1 MTDLETKDDRLKAFL
16 RKQLRDS
23 LLKTGRRLVVEKG
36 VEFLTARKLSEASG
50 VSVGSIY
57 NQFGTMESFILAEN
71 MQTLDDLFGVMSAV
85 FQSKDAYVNLNQYV
99 DVFSGFVIDNP
110 QLWRLLFE
118 CHLLAKKRC
127 FPFSFVRKTKRIE
140 QLFECQIDSLFGS
153 LPRAQ
158 RRLSS
163 QVLSMT
169 LFALSGFLTSE
180 GWENL
185 RQVNR
190 QNVCKLLLNT
200 YLAGLTV
207 LKAR

>member
-1 MTDLETKDDRLKAFL
+1 MTDSESKDDRLKAFL

-57 NQFGTMESFILAEN
+57 NQFGTMERFVLVEN
-71 MQTLDDLFGVMSAV
+71 MQTLDDLFTAMSV
-85 FQSKDAYVNLNQYV
+85 VSRTEDAYVNLNQYV
-99 DVFSGFVIDNP
+99 DVFSRFVIDNP

-118 CHLLAKKRC
+118 CHLQAPKRC

-140 QLFECQIDSLFGS
+140 QLLECQINLLFGK

-169 LFALSGFLTSE
+169 LFALSGFLTSD
-180 GWENL
+180 GWESL

-200 YLAGLTV
+200 YLAGLAV
-207 LKAR
+207 LKTR